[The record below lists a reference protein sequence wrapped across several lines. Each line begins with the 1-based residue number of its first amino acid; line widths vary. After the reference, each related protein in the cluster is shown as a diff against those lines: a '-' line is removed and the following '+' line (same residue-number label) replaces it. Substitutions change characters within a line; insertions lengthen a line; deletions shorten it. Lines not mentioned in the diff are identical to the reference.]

1 MKKNGENKTPKKNYI
16 IVLVVSIFVILLA
29 LYVRVIYLNNKDNK
43 DKSIFESENSLV
55 STINIDDIDFVISE
69 ASDMIIYIGYNGV
82 PEIKNMERKLYREIV
97 RNEYTDKVVYLNV
110 SDLVDNKK
118 YISKLKEKFP
128 NIKGDISDAPMM
140 VYIKNGEAVEAVNSE
155 FKMVDYSVL
164 EKLFIKYE
172 TSSKVDIN
180 YSS

>member
-1 MKKNGENKTPKKNYI
+1 MKNITEKNIPKKNYV
-16 IVLVVSIFVILLA
+16 IVIVVAILVFLLS
-29 LYVRVIYLNNKDNK
+29 LYVRIIYLNNKDNK
-43 DKSIFESENSLV
+43 NKSIFESEDSLV

-69 ASDMIIYIGYNGV
+69 SSDMILYIGYNGN
-82 PEIKNMERKLYREIV
+82 PEIKSMERKLYREIV
-97 RNEYTDKVVYLNV
+97 RNEYTDKVIYLNV
-110 SDLVDNKK
+110 TDLKDNNK
-118 YISKLKEKFP
+118 YINKLKEKFP

-172 TSSKVDIN
+172 TTTKLDSF